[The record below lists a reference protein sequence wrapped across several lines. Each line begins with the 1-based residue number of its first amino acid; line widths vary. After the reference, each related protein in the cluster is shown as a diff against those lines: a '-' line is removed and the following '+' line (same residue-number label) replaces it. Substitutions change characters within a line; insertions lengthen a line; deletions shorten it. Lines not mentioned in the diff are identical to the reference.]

1 MSRILRRPMFRK
13 GGPTQGITGIMSG
26 IEDRNNYQD
35 AGRVGE
41 LTKQNLDLLMQSDE
55 GNKSFD
61 PLTTF
66 LLQYGPALA
75 SAKPTGSLIGTAVG
89 AAAGPI
95 QAMLAEQA
103 EKRKYLRGLKSG
115 ATQLAIEQVGKEDI
129 LAQEI
134 AGRKDIELI
143 KAGAKKEEMTPEF
156 VTVFQENLSTYP
168 GKTQVAKRATDFQV
182 NQYDLLAAKVGT
194 AKVGD
199 VLTFNI
205 NDPVEAEQNQ
215 KAIKELNGKFV
226 YDPFENNYKKII
238 VQNGK
243 IMEPQV
249 FNSIEEV
256 TLEPVPKVETDGA
269 PPPPKKIITPSEFS
283 TMEEYQD
290 YIKREQEKLLQPVPI
305 EGLGQNIS
313 RSGRG

>member
-1 MSRILRRPMFRK
+1 M
-13 GGPTQGITGIMSG
+13 TGIMSG
-26 IEDRNNYQD
+26 IQDRNNYQD

-103 EKRKYLRGLKSG
+103 ERRKYLRGLKSG

-205 NDPVEAEQNQ
+205 NDPVEAKQNQ

-269 PPPPKKIITPSEFS
+269 PPPPKK
-283 TMEEYQD
+283 
-290 YIKREQEKLLQPVPI
+290 
-305 EGLGQNIS
+305 
-313 RSGRG
+313 

>member
-1 MSRILRRPMFRK
+1 VQHLQEYIERLVNMSRILRRPMFRK
-13 GGPTQGITGIMSG
+13 GGPTQGMNGIMSG
-26 IEDRNNYQD
+26 IEDRQNYQD

-143 KAGAKKEEMTPEF
+143 KTGAKKEEMTPEF

-249 FNSIEEV
+249 FNSIQEI
-256 TLEPVPKVETDGA
+256 TLEPKVKTDDVT
-269 PPPPKKIITPSEFS
+269 PPPKAPADLSYFSEEQKRKIKEL
-283 TMEEYQD
+283 
-290 YIKREQEKLLQPVPI
+290 QEGTKEIPF
-305 EGLGQNIS
+305 GGF
-313 RSGRG
+313 GA

>member
-1 MSRILRRPMFRK
+1 MSRILRRPMFR
-13 GGPTQGITGIMSG
+13 GGPTNRMTGIMSG
-26 IEDRNNYQD
+26 IEDRQNYQD

-75 SAKPTGSLIGTAVG
+75 TARPTGGLIGTAVG
-89 AAAGPI
+89 AAAKPI
-95 QAMLAEQA
+95 ESMLAEQA
-103 EKRKYLRGLKSG
+103 ERRKYLRGLKSG
-115 ATQLAIEQVGKEDI
+115 ATQLAIEQAGKEDI

-156 VTVFQENLSTYP
+156 ATVFQENLKNFP
-168 GKTQVAKRATDFQV
+168 GKVQVAKRATDFEV
-182 NQYDLLAAKVGT
+182 NKYDLLASKVGT
-194 AKVGD
+194 AKVGE

-205 NDPVEAEQNQ
+205 NDPVEEKRNQ
-215 KAIKELNGKFV
+215 EAIKKLNGKFV